1 MNEFVALDFE
11 TANGNAASVCSVGM
25 VKVIDNMMTETFYTL
40 VNPETYFSK
49 GNIAVH
55 GITAD
60 DVKDAP
66 TFQDVLPHMLD
77 FIDGL
82 PVVAHFAQFDM
93 KVLYA
98 SIERYGLDMP
108 TVRYFCSCIMA
119 RRTVSNHSYSLKNM
133 MAYYD
138 LDFHGHHHAL
148 NDAKASAMI
157 TVRLLKSYDSLD
169 SYLKRHSS
177 YLSSLKN
184 RKSKASQLSEY
195 NRSLAAIQADTAA
208 VDVDH
213 PFYDQKVAISGT
225 LHLKRKDIVQYIV
238 NHGGSYVADVE
249 DCTVFLMGKQKSAKS
264 SKKEK
269 IIESRIAHGQNIVL
283 ISDDKLKQL
292 IAFYE

>member
-1 MNEFVALDFE
+1 MDSFVALDFE

-25 VKVIDNMMTETFYTL
+25 VKVVDNMMTETFYTL

-55 GITAD
+55 GIEAD

-66 TFQDVLPHMLD
+66 IFSEVFPHMID

-93 KVLYA
+93 KVLYS
-98 SIERYGLDMP
+98 SIERYHLEMP
-108 TVRYFCSCIMA
+108 TLRYFCSCIMA
-119 RRTVSNHSYSLKNM
+119 RRTVKNHSYSLKNM
-133 MAYYD
+133 MAYYN

-169 SYLKRHSS
+169 SYLGRHSS
-177 YLSSLKN
+177 YLSSMKY
-184 RKSKASQLSEY
+184 RKSKASQMSEY
-195 NRSLAAIQADTAA
+195 NRALTAIQPEKAAI
-208 VDVDH
+208 DVDH
-213 PFYDQKVAISGT
+213 PFYNQKIAITGT

-238 NHGGSYVADVE
+238 NHGGTYVADVE
-249 DCTVFLMGKQKSAKS
+249 DCTVFLMGKQKSSKP